1 MVLLREQFFV
11 PSSSPCTHKISDT
24 TRNPA
29 TFRNSLMTVGCIQG
43 GNTSEYQTAVDNFV
57 TWCELNHL
65 QLSVGKTKELVVD
78 FRKSRTP
85 VSPLSVHGEK
95 VEIVED
101 YKYLGVHI
109 DNKLDWTLNSTAL
122 YKKVTCP
129 TMGERTLD
137 HCYTTIKDGYK
148 AQSCPP
154 FGKSDHAAIFLMQKY
169 KQRLKQEV
177 PAQREV
183 ARWTDQLGTA
193 LQDTLQDALNDA
205 EWDMFWHSS
214 EDINVF
220 TEAVVG
226 FIGKLA
232 DDTVQKTI
240 IRTFPNQKPW
250 VDKTIRDALRSC
262 TAAYNTG
269 LASGDMDS
277 YKAASNVWK
286 VVKEAKQRYGRKLE
300 SQLQQSDSRSLWQG
314 LRTITDYKAPTSGM
328 SNAYA
333 CLADELNIFYARF
346 EAAAID
352 VNAKANTNA
361 IANAK
366 ANASGYRQEEN
377 ANTENAFI
385 ISKHDVK
392 SSVNTRI
399 AAGLDRISGLVLRAC
414 ADQLALVFTEIFNL
428 SLIQ

>member
-1 MVLLREQFFV
+1 
-11 PSSSPCTHKISDT
+11 
-24 TRNPA
+24 
-29 TFRNSLMTVGCIQG
+29 
-43 GNTSEYQTAVDNFV
+43 
-57 TWCELNHL
+57 
-65 QLSVGKTKELVVD
+65 
-78 FRKSRTP
+78 
-85 VSPLSVHGEK
+85 
-95 VEIVED
+95 
-101 YKYLGVHI
+101 
-109 DNKLDWTLNSTAL
+109 
-122 YKKVTCP
+122 
-129 TMGERTLD
+129 
-137 HCYTTIKDGYK
+137 
-148 AQSCPP
+148 
-154 FGKSDHAAIFLMQKY
+154 
-169 KQRLKQEV
+169 
-177 PAQREV
+177 
-183 ARWTDQLGTA
+183 
-193 LQDTLQDALNDA
+193 
-205 EWDMFWHSS
+205 MFWHSS

-250 VDKTIRDALRSC
+250 VDKTIHDALRSC

-399 AAGLDRISGLVLRAC
+399 AAGLDRISALQPPRVVFPLLYSLYTYECVATTNSTKIIKF
-414 ADQLALVFTEIFNL
+414 ADDTVVVRLISDNNEMAYLEEIRNL
-428 SLIQ
+428 ENWCQRNNLLLNITMTKELIVDLI